1 MVRSLYSGVTGM
13 KAHQTRLDVI
23 GNNLANVNTI
33 GFKSSSVTFRD
44 VYYQSLRGAAAG
56 DGTKG
61 GVNSSMVGYGAE
73 VGSIDLNMSQSAT
86 STTGNAWDVSI
97 GGEGFFQ
104 VQDSNGNIYYTR
116 AGKLGYDNNGYL
128 VDSNGYFVLG
138 TAAVNGSVVGQKPG
152 DSRIQMAV
160 PSVNPTR
167 ASAENTINNVKF
179 TVTAGKETEDGN
191 VTFNFLSKTLPAGV
205 AAEAAVTSTGV
216 TIWLNSDQTFKSLD
230 ELNSAINEAI
240 QVANGGKEHPGGIF
254 TLSAEPNLD
263 WGDKGFTGAELCQTS
278 ASPKL
283 GTVSNLNVFSEW
295 GFGFPSDAIGE
306 GFTPGGEITN
316 FVITDSYAADN
327 ATHLYTVTLTIA
339 GEDGQDYIYEGK
351 ISESQMTAGGRE
363 LQLKST
369 TSAIIGDTITITCP
383 SQKTIEDKAAK
394 NKEDNVTTGWQDDG
408 NGVYS
413 LTLESGTD
421 FAIPP
426 QTGDAVPVTISASEA
441 SRNVGLSSNAFTL
454 KEGTVGGEQTLADIS
469 GFKIGANGIIYAT
482 HRGVQLE
489 LGRIDLA
496 TFENPSG
503 LEQVGGTYFTATGN
517 SGEASITEAG
527 LNGTGALASSTL
539 ELSNVDMSQEFA
551 DMITTQRG
559 FQANSR
565 MITVSDTLLEEL
577 INLKR

>member
-44 VYYQSLRGAAAG
+44 VYYQSLRGASAG

-160 PSVNPTR
+160 PSVNPTK
-167 ASAENTINNVKF
+167 ASAENTINNTKF
-179 TVTAGKETEDGN
+179 TLTAGKETEDGN

-216 TIWLNSDQTFKSLD
+216 TVWLNSDQTFNSLGD
-230 ELNSAINEAI
+230 LNTAINEAI

-283 GTVSNLNVFSEW
+283 GSVSNTNVFSQW

-306 GFTPGGEITN
+306 GFAPGGNIDGFAVTCTVDADTGKLMYKVSIT
-316 FVITDSYAADN
+316 F
-327 ATHLYTVTLTIA
+327 
-339 GEDGQDYIYEGK
+339 EDGKVYSGD
-351 ISESQMTAGGRE
+351 ISETQMTAGGRE
-363 LQLKST
+363 LQLKSD
-369 TSAIIGDTITITCP
+369 SGIIGDTITITCP
-383 SQKTIEDKAAK
+383 SQAKIEQMTQDAVDGNWPADVDSWQGDRENGFALELDTDDF
-394 NKEDNVTTGWQDDG
+394 NKEDA
-408 NGVYS
+408 NGD
-413 LTLESGTD
+413 E
-421 FAIPP
+421 IP
-426 QTGDAVPVTISASEA
+426 TEITASEA

-454 KEGTVGGEQTLADIS
+454 KEGTEGGEQTLADIS

-503 LEQVGGTYFTATGN
+503 LEQVGGTYFAETGN